1 MTRWQG
7 AVRGWI
13 AAGTGIALDRVVWA
27 DQNTP
32 LPTSAA
38 GAWVSLRELGEASGG
53 SDWLATS
60 AVPLEVDLEVEAV
73 NAAADSLT
81 ITSHG
86 LATGDGPLRLTTT
99 GALPGGLAVDTDY
112 WAIRL
117 DVDTLQ
123 LAATFL
129 GAVETPT
136 PVVIAGGGAGA
147 HHLTSTA
154 ATRRAGAEIERTV
167 MGTRTVTVSVQCYGG
182 GASVD
187 ANGAAA
193 RLKRTLGALSLPSI
207 KAALRAANVGLSDDQ
222 VGAVQNVSGIR
233 QVAGFEPRAAMTVQ
247 ISVPI
252 VDTTEPGTV
261 IETVE
266 PQATLT

>member
-7 AVRGWI
+7 AVRAWI
-13 AAGTGIALDRVVWA
+13 AAGTGIALERVIWA

-60 AVPLEVDLEVEAV
+60 AVPLEVDLEVEVV

-86 LATGDGPLRLTTT
+86 LATGDGPLRLATT

-112 WAIRL
+112 WTIRI
-117 DVDTLQ
+117 DADTLQ

-136 PVVIAGGGAGA
+136 PVAIAGGGAGT
-147 HHLTSTA
+147 HRLISTA

-167 MGTRTVTVSVQCYGG
+167 MGTRTATVSVQCYG

-193 RLKRTLGALSLPSI
+193 RLKRTLAALSLPSI
-207 KAALRAANVGLSDDQ
+207 TAALRAANVGLSDDQ
-222 VGAVQNVSGIR
+222 VGAVQNVGGVR